1 MSWGFWVYGDPC
13 LADLRPQRLR
23 ETVRKKRKL
32 RDWDRQRQGEAD
44 RQTNKRVDLCWLD
57 YLEKQWR
64 I

>member
-1 MSWGFWVYGDPC
+1 MSWGFWVYRDPS
-13 LADLRPQRLR
+13 LVDLRPQRLR

-44 RQTNKRVDLCWLD
+44 RQTNKHVDLCWLD
-57 YLEKQWR
+57 YFEKQWR